1 MGKDRKRRLIHLRFL
16 VNYNFLVRIHLIS
29 IIDKYYLNSVILISD
44 PHTENGVAM
53 LEDITIWLT
62 AMGIRTEN
70 AVLLSQ
76 ILVLIG
82 LIIAGFVLQRLINV
96 IIKKGLIQWVE
107 RTETLWDDIFYHSQ
121 FFFRLASIPPLILL
135 YYSSTWIPDFTEW
148 IQRITLAAVVFVSA
162 FALEA
167 ALTAVN
173 DIYDDY
179 EVARSKP
186 IKGYIQVGKLILWA
200 FAAILIVS
208 ALRRSSPLLLLGGL
222 GAFSAVL
229 LLVFK
234 DTLLGLFASV
244 QFATNDMVRIGD
256 WIEMPEYDAD
266 GEVIDIS
273 VHTVKVSNWDKTI
286 STIPTYS
293 LMAHSFKNW
302 RGMELSGGRRI
313 KRALHIDLNTIRFAD
328 QAMLQR
334 LSKLGHIQYFLEK
347 KQKETL
353 QKEGAPLTPNQ
364 ASPNEYATTNLGAFR
379 GYIFGFLQNHPKIN
393 PQMEILVRLMAPTE
407 NGLPLEIYAFC
418 TDKRW
423 EDYEEVQAEIFD
435 HLLAI
440 LPEFGLA
447 AYQNPSGVDIRSIQ
461 AA

>member
-1 MGKDRKRRLIHLRFL
+1 
-16 VNYNFLVRIHLIS
+16 
-29 IIDKYYLNSVILISD
+29 
-44 PHTENGVAM
+44 M
-53 LEDITIWLT
+53 LEDISAW
-62 AMGIRTEN
+62 
-70 AVLLSQ
+70 
-76 ILVLIG
+76 LIG
-82 LIIAGFVLQRLINV
+82 LGFQSSNAELLGQILILISMIIAGFLLQLLIHL
-96 IIKKGLIQWVE
+96 IIKKGLRQWVE

-121 FFFRLASIPPLILL
+121 FFFRLASIPSLVLL
-135 YYSSTWIPDFTEW
+135 YYSAAWIPDFIDW

-173 DIYDDY
+173 DIYNDY
-179 EVARSKP
+179 EIAKSKP
-186 IKGYIQVGKLILWA
+186 IKGYIQVGKLILWS
-200 FAAILIVS
+200 FAAILIIS

-313 KRALHIDLNTIRFAD
+313 KQALHIDLNTIRFAD
-328 QAMLQR
+328 QPLLQR
-334 LSKLGHIQYFLEK
+334 LSKFKHIQEFIDK
-347 KQKETL
+347 KQSEADVKYVSQKTL
-353 QKEGAPLTPNQ
+353 NLDSFAGYT
-364 ASPNEYATTNLGAFR
+364 TTNLGAFR
-379 GYIFGFLQNHPKIN
+379 AYVFGFLQNHPKIN

-440 LPEFGLA
+440 LPEFSLA

-461 AA
+461 TG